1 MPRLG
6 ADPDPAGWRA
16 GYGAGTRIGGARDGC
31 VVRGTDPGR
40 RRRVRTLTWVSSS
53 TVTGPDQNATEAP
66 EFAAV
71 REAAQRARAAAPAV
85 RAAAPGAVDEALRAA
100 AARIRDGAPEL
111 LEINAA
117 DVEAAERNGMAA
129 GLLDRLRLTEERLA
143 GIATQLEVLA
153 ATPEPPTEWPV
164 RTLETGERV
173 FERRIPVGVIGA
185 VFEARPNVTV
195 DVASQVL
202 KARSAAVLRTGSAAL
217 RSATA
222 LVERILRPA
231 LAEAGLPEGAVQL
244 VPLPGHAGAEALV
257 GLPDLVPLVVV
268 RGSGE
273 VTRKLS
279 MLGAT
284 AGTRVLAHADGGG
297 VLYLDASA
305 SEADV
310 VRLVTDSTDRLG
322 VCNRL
327 NLLLIDRPVYD
338 TLLPVARAALDARGV
353 ALSEPP
359 HTHRLG
365 HEWALDSG
373 AEAHV
378 TVAPVDGPDEAADT
392 AARETSGLAATICAS
407 DEAVAQRFI
416 DRYTGTGVF
425 WNATSRLLDGYKLLG
440 LPETGINVDQTPGP
454 RGPVTYRDLGLRQ
467 FVVLP
472 PA

>member
-1 MPRLG
+1 M
-6 ADPDPAGWRA
+6 
-16 GYGAGTRIGGARDGC
+16 
-31 VVRGTDPGR
+31 
-40 RRRVRTLTWVSSS
+40 SSS

-85 RAAAPGAVDEALRAA
+85 RAAAPGAVDEALRVAA
-100 AARIRDGAPEL
+100 ALIRDRAPEL
-111 LEINAA
+111 LEVNAA
-117 DVEAAERNGMAA
+117 DVEAAQRRGMAA
-129 GLLDRLRLTEERLA
+129 GLLDRLRLTEERLTD
-143 GIATQLEVLA
+143 IATQLEVLA

-164 RTLETGERV
+164 RTLDTGERV

-217 RSATA
+217 GSATA
-222 LVERILRPA
+222 LVERVLRPA
-231 LAEAGLPEGAVQL
+231 LAAAGLPEGAVQL
-244 VPLPGHAGAEALV
+244 VPLPGHGGAEALV

-279 MLGAT
+279 VLGAT

-297 VLYLDASA
+297 VLYLDSSA
-305 SEADV
+305 TEAEV
-310 VRLVTDSTDRLG
+310 TRLVTDSTDRLG

-338 TLLPVARAALDARGV
+338 TLLPVAKAALDAREV
-353 ALSEPP
+353 ELSLPP
-359 HTHRLG
+359 HSHRLG

-378 TVAPVDGPDEAADT
+378 TVAAVDGPDDAADT

-407 DEAVAQRFI
+407 DEAVARRFI

-454 RGPVTYRDLGLRQ
+454 RGPVTYHDLGLRQ

>member
-1 MPRLG
+1 MVTETG
-6 ADPDPAGWRA
+6 Q
-16 GYGAGTRIGGARDGC
+16 GGQDSRDG
-31 VVRGTDPGR
+31 
-40 RRRVRTLTWVSSS
+40 
-53 TVTGPDQNATEAP
+53 AEAP
-66 EFAAV
+66 EYAAV
-71 REAAQRARAAAPAV
+71 RAAAQRARAAAPAV
-85 RAAAPGAVDEALRAA
+85 RAARQGIIDDALCAA
-100 AARIRDGAPEL
+100 AARIRDQGPEL

-117 DVEAAERNGMAA
+117 DVEVAERNGTAP

-153 ATPEPPTEWPV
+153 ATPEPPTEWPL

-185 VFEARPNVTV
+185 VYEARPNVTV

-202 KARSAAVLRTGSAAL
+202 KARSAAVLRTGAAAL

-222 LVERILRPA
+222 LVEMVLWPA
-231 LAEAGLPEGAVQL
+231 LREAGLPAEAVQL
-244 VPLPGHAGAEALV
+244 VELPGHAGADALV

-273 VTRKLS
+273 VTRRLS
-279 MLGAT
+279 VLGAT
-284 AGTRVLAHADGGG
+284 AGTRVLSHADGGG
-297 VLYLDASA
+297 VLYLDSSA
-305 SEADV
+305 TEAEV
-310 VRLVTDSTDRLG
+310 TRLVTDSVDRLG

-327 NLLLIDRPVYD
+327 NLLLVDRPVYD
-338 TLLPVARAALDARGV
+338 SLLPVARAALQAQGV

-359 HTHRLG
+359 HAHPLG

-378 TVAPVDGPDEAADT
+378 TVAPVDGPDDAADT
-392 AARETSGLAATICAS
+392 AARETSGLAATICAA

-440 LPETGINVDQTPGP
+440 LPETGINVDRTPGP

>member
-1 MPRLG
+1 M
-6 ADPDPAGWRA
+6 
-16 GYGAGTRIGGARDGC
+16 
-31 VVRGTDPGR
+31 
-40 RRRVRTLTWVSSS
+40 SS
-53 TVTGPDQNATEAP
+53 TVTTPQETTEAP

-85 RAAAPGAVDEALRAA
+85 RAAGEGRIDDALRAA
-100 AARIRDGAPEL
+100 ASLIRDRAHEL
-111 LEINAA
+111 LDVNAA
-117 DVEAAERNGMAA
+117 DVAAAERNGMAA
-129 GLLDRLRLTEERLA
+129 GLLDRLRLDPERLA

-217 RSATA
+217 GSATA
-222 LVERILRPA
+222 LVEQVLRPA
-231 LAEAGLPEGAVQL
+231 VADAGLPEAAVQL

-268 RGSGE
+268 RGSGD

-279 MLGAT
+279 VLGAT

-305 SEADV
+305 TEADV
-310 VRLVTDSTDRLG
+310 TRLVTDSTDRLG

-338 TLLPVARAALDARGV
+338 TLLSVAKAALDARGV
-353 ALSEPP
+353 ALSLPP
-359 HTHRLG
+359 HDHPLG

-378 TVAPVDGPDEAADT
+378 TVAVVDGPDDAADT
-392 AARETSGLAATICAS
+392 AARETSGLAATICAA
-407 DEAVAQRFI
+407 DEQVARRFI

-425 WNATSRLLDGYKLLG
+425 WNAPSRLLDGYKLLG
-440 LPETGINVDQTPGP
+440 LPETGINVDHTPGP

-467 FVVLP
+467 FVILP
-472 PA
+472 PEHA

>member
-1 MPRLG
+1 M
-6 ADPDPAGWRA
+6 
-16 GYGAGTRIGGARDGC
+16 
-31 VVRGTDPGR
+31 
-40 RRRVRTLTWVSSS
+40 SS
-53 TVTGPDQNATEAP
+53 TVTTPQETTEAP

-85 RAAAPGAVDEALRAA
+85 RAAGEGRIDDALRAA
-100 AARIRDGAPEL
+100 ASLIRDRAHEL
-111 LEINAA
+111 LDVNAA
-117 DVEAAERNGMAA
+117 DVAAAERNGMAA
-129 GLLDRLRLTEERLA
+129 GLLDRLRLDPERLA

-217 RSATA
+217 GSATA
-222 LVERILRPA
+222 LVEQVLRPA
-231 LAEAGLPEGAVQL
+231 LADAGLPEAAVQL

-268 RGSGE
+268 RGSGD

-279 MLGAT
+279 VLGAT

-305 SEADV
+305 TEADV
-310 VRLVTDSTDRLG
+310 TRLVTDSTDRLG

-327 NLLLIDRPVYD
+327 NLLLVDRPVYD
-338 TLLPVARAALDARGV
+338 TLLPVAKAALDARGI
-353 ALSEPP
+353 ALSLPP
-359 HTHRLG
+359 HDHPLG

-378 TVAPVDGPDEAADT
+378 TVAVVDGPDDAADT
-392 AARETSGLAATICAS
+392 AARETSGLAATICAA
-407 DEAVAQRFI
+407 DEQVAHRFI

-425 WNATSRLLDGYKLLG
+425 WNAPSRLLDGYKLLG
-440 LPETGINVDQTPGP
+440 LPETGINVDHTPGP

-467 FVVLP
+467 FVILP
-472 PA
+472 PEHA